1 MTELNLTELY
11 LTEGNLKSAKYYTDE
26 VNKKYFEMGGKDT
39 RGYMSFTNLLED
51 IIDRELGDDY
61 LAERYVKS
69 IEEDKLQYPEDYE

>member
-39 RGYMSFTNLLED
+39 RVYMSFTNLLED
-51 IIDRELGDDY
+51 IIDRELYDDY
-61 LAERYVKS
+61 LAERYVKL